1 MQYHISWD
9 FKLRFS
15 HVRSTD
21 RGLSTYQYIIMS
33 VKDLVEANAIAR
45 AAFRN
50 IFHTIHAV
58 VNFLKKHYLE
68 YQLLSSELG
77 LYLLYRPWL
86 ICGLSSKSK
95 YNLTRSQS
103 TYCLDEVTLLKNLE
117 TYQGIKQ
124 KVDAFPWKI
133 NVMLYQFVSF
143 LIKIHWFFGNGSRYE
158 RK

>member
-15 HVRSTD
+15 HVRSSD

-33 VKDLVEANAIAR
+33 VKDLVEANVIAR
-45 AAFRN
+45 AVFRN

-58 VNFLKKHYLE
+58 VSPSYCE
-68 YQLLSSELG
+68 YKLLSSELG
-77 LYLLYRPWL
+77 PYLLYRPWL

-95 YNLTRSQS
+95 YNLTRSRS
-103 TYCLDEVTLLKNLE
+103 TYYLDEVTLLKNLE

-124 KVDAFPWKI
+124 KVGAFLWKI
-133 NVMLYQFVSF
+133 NVMLYQFIPF
-143 LIKIHWFFGNGSRYE
+143 LIKIHWFFPYRSRYE